1 MTNPSSTMNTTAPLA
16 PAIESESESIP
27 IVCKP
32 MASRYNRLGRS
43 PANAKPSFGVDTT
56 IPPTALHRIMANR
69 GSLKAVHSSFCRN
82 MESNLRQK
90 KTKEVSFDEIDYGY
104 GDAAPDD
111 QDEKAPEKE
120 PMPTSESRVVAG
132 EDESDERASKRRR
145 YQRRN
150 SKTPAMLMAMNSP
163 LLLHL
168 DFFEDKKEE
177 ERKKNKNATTT
188 TPVAP
193 SPSIHRLPKDTWGGG
208 LEIAE
213 ELVKHLQKRRQSQ
226 T

>member
-1 MTNPSSTMNTTAPLA
+1 MNTTAPLA
-16 PAIESESESIP
+16 PAVESESESIP
-27 IVCKP
+27 LVCKP
-32 MASRYNRLGRS
+32 MASRYNRFGRS
-43 PANAKPSFGVDTT
+43 PANPKPSSFVADTT
-56 IPPTALHRIMANR
+56 IPPTSLHRIMANR
-69 GSLKAVHSSFCRN
+69 GSLKAVHASFCRN

-104 GDAAPDD
+104 GDAAPDAP
-111 QDEKAPEKE
+111 DEKAPEKE
-120 PMPTSESRVVAG
+120 PMPTVESRVVAG
-132 EDESDERASKRRR
+132 EEESDERARKRRR

-163 LLLHL
+163 LLLHV
-168 DFFEDKKEE
+168 DFFEEKKEE
-177 ERKKNKNATTT
+177 ERKKNQNATTINT

-193 SPSIHRLPKDTWGGG
+193 SPSIPKDTWGGG